1 VTQLATAEQAL
12 TDSLGRLFVVAGACP
27 KLKADD
33 TFCELREALTSTDH
47 QVTFAQQV
55 YNAAVL
61 DYNTAQDE
69 FPAVLLARLFGFAP
83 SALLQASPSA
93 DPL

>member
-1 VTQLATAEQAL
+1 
-12 TDSLGRLFVVAGACP
+12 LGRLFVVAGTCP
-27 KLKADD
+27 ELKADNP
-33 TFCELREALTSTDH
+33 FRELREALTSTDH

-55 YNAAVL
+55 YNVAVL
-61 DYNTAQDE
+61 DYNNAQGE